1 MGIVKFCTLKLS
13 TEEKKIGLVTIP
25 EDKLNFNF
33 KIWPRVFLSL
43 GTTFNDQIDTSSIWR
58 RRGWADTLS
67 YQENRNSEF
76 YLKCSMAS

>member
-33 KIWPRVFLSL
+33 KIWPRVF
-43 GTTFNDQIDTSSIWR
+43 FYP
-58 RRGWADTLS
+58 WAQHLTIKLIQVQFGEGVRQTLLAIKKTGIVS
-67 YQENRNSEF
+67 F
-76 YLKCSMAS
+76 T